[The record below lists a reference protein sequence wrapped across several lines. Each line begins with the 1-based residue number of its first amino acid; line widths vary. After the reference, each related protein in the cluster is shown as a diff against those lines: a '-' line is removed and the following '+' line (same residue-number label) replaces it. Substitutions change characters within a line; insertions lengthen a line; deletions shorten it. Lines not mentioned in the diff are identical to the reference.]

1 MEFTVAPISS
11 IKSISQRAL
20 CLYWQRLAAD
30 DPFPSMDR
38 FNPVARLHDPKQL
51 VVWKVENDAGGRT
64 FRALFQGGNV
74 GEVFNSQW
82 AGKSMEEIIPP
93 ALKAFSIDGA
103 GECAES
109 GCAVYTVLSTSDA
122 EGFPVDCERLLLPL
136 GRNVIVEQIVAS
148 LQLISLK
155 GNFERKT
162 ILTEFKRQ
170 SVVTFAARITREGSA
185 AADSKRDPTSA

>member
-1 MEFTVAPISS
+1 MEFTDAPISF

-20 CLYWQRLAAD
+20 CLYWQRLVAE
-30 DPFPSMDR
+30 DPFPSIDQ
-38 FNPVARLHDPKQL
+38 FQTAARLHDPKQL
-51 VVWKVENDAGGRT
+51 VVWNVENDAGNRT
-64 FRALFQGGNV
+64 FRALFQGSNV

-82 AGKSMEEIIPP
+82 AGKSMEEIVPP

-103 GECAES
+103 DECAAS
-109 GCAVYTVLSTSDA
+109 GFPVYTVLSASDA

-136 GRNVIVEQIVAS
+136 GRNNVVEQIVAS

-155 GNFERKT
+155 GTFERKT

-170 SVVTFAARITREGSA
+170 SVVTFAARITRKASPV
-185 AADSKRDPTSA
+185 ADSLADPILA